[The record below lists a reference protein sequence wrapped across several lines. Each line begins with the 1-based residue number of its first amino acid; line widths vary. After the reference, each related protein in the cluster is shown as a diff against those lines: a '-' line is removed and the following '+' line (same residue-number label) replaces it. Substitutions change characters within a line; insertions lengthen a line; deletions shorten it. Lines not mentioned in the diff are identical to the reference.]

1 MENLTSVFEK
11 NLNPDTQRD
20 SPYYWT
26 SNNQA
31 EVDFLIQIEEN
42 VVPLEVKSANNVRAR
57 SLGLYRDKYEP
68 AYAIRVSTKNFG
80 FENGIKSIPLYALF
94 TIS

>member
-1 MENLTSVFEK
+1 M
-11 NLNPDTQRD
+11 
-20 SPYYWT
+20 
-26 SNNQA
+26 
-31 EVDFLIQIEEN
+31 IQIEEN